1 MAKFNLNQ
9 LLNSASTNGAAD
21 SEESRRP
28 PLKVIPIKLDKL
40 TPSKNN
46 FYSVE
51 NVDELKASIEIFGVL
66 QNLTV
71 KPLDNGMYEIIS
83 GHRRYKACT
92 ELVAEGKTEFEY
104 VPCGIQAERDEI
116 KENIILIMT
125 NSTTREL
132 SDWEKMKQAEEL
144 RKNFEILKKRE
155 NLLGRVRD
163 LVADAL
169 NTSAAQIGRLN
180 AIENNL
186 TPEFKEEFKDGKIG
200 MSAAYEL
207 SGMSRE
213 QQAAAFDE
221 YKEKGGISV
230 NEVREQKQQPEQT
243 KDGKNGMSAAYELS
257 GMSKEQ
263 QAAAANAARISQLED
278 IYESPEPEQ
287 EPPITEEFPKTPD
300 DFTEGENEETQDY
313 DSDFADLTEPEKAT
327 AAIDFLES
335 KRFVLFSP
343 GEDTR
348 IFDFIIE
355 TLGFYID
362 EVEGVNSI

>member
-1 MAKFNLNQ
+1 MGKFNLNQ

-28 PLKVIPIKLDKL
+28 PLKVIPIKLDNL

-155 NLLGRVRD
+155 NLPGRVRD

-200 MSAAYEL
+200 
-207 SGMSRE
+207 
-213 QQAAAFDE
+213 
-221 YKEKGGISV
+221 
-230 NEVREQKQQPEQT
+230 T
-243 KDGKNGMSAAYELS
+243 SAAYELS

-263 QAAAANAARISQLED
+263 QAAAFDEYKEKGGLSVNEVREQKQQAEQSVDVVHLED
-278 IYESPEPEQ
+278 IDKPDEQ
-287 EPPITEEFPKTPD
+287 AEEHEPPIAEEFPETPD
-300 DFTEGENEETQDY
+300 DFTEGGGESQDF
-313 DSDFADLTEPEKAT
+313 DSDFADLTEQEKAI

-335 KRFVLFSP
+335 KRFALFSP

-355 TLGFYID
+355 TLGFYTD
-362 EVEGVNSI
+362 KEEGTDLI

>member
-1 MAKFNLNQ
+1 MGKFNLNQ

-28 PLKVIPIKLDKL
+28 PLKVIPIKLDNL

-46 FYSVE
+46 FYSVD
-51 NVDELKASIEIFGVL
+51 NVDELKTSIEIFGVL

-83 GHRRYKACT
+83 GHRRYKACK

-104 VPCGIQAERDEI
+104 IPCGIQSERDEI
-116 KENIILIMT
+116 KENIILIMA

-132 SDWEKMKQAEEL
+132 SDYEKMKQAEEL

-155 NLLGRVRD
+155 NLPGRVRD

-169 NTSAAQIGRLN
+169 NTSATQIGRLN

-186 TPEFKEEFKDGKIG
+186 SPEFKEEFKDGKIG
-200 MSAAYEL
+200 
-207 SGMSRE
+207 
-213 QQAAAFDE
+213 
-221 YKEKGGISV
+221 V
-230 NEVREQKQQPEQT
+230 
-243 KDGKNGMSAAYELS
+243 SAAYELS
-257 GMSKEQ
+257 GMSKEK
-263 QAAAANAARISQLED
+263 QAAAFEKYKEKGGVSTNEVRERKQQTDQSVNAVQIED
-278 IYESPEPEQ
+278 IDKSPEQSEYT
-287 EPPITEEFPKTPD
+287 PPVSEEFPETPD
-300 DFTEGENEETQDY
+300 DFTEGGSEELQDY
-313 DSDFADLTEPEKAT
+313 DSDFADLTEQEKAI

-335 KRFVLFSP
+335 KRFELFAP

-355 TLGFYID
+355 TLGFYTD
-362 EVEGVNSI
+362 NEEGADLI

>member
-1 MAKFNLNQ
+1 MTKFNLNQ
-9 LLNSASTNGAAD
+9 LLNSASTNGTAD

-116 KENIILIMT
+116 KETIILIMT

-155 NLLGRVRD
+155 NLPGRVRD

-186 TPEFKEEFKDGKIG
+186 TPEFKEEFKEGKIG
-200 MSAAYEL
+200 TSTAYEL

-230 NEVREQKQQPEQT
+230 NEVREQKQQSEQT
-243 KDGKNGMSAAYELS
+243 AG
-257 GMSKEQ
+257 
-263 QAAAANAARISQLED
+263 AANNEP
-278 IYESPEPEQ
+278 PEPEK
-287 EPPITEEFPKTPD
+287 EPPITEEFPETPD

-313 DSDFADLTEPEKAT
+313 DSDFADLTEQEKAI

-335 KRFVLFSP
+335 KRFALFSP

-355 TLGFYID
+355 TLGFYTD
-362 EVEGVNSI
+362 EGADLI

>member
-9 LLNSASTNGAAD
+9 LLNSASTNGTAD

-155 NLLGRVRD
+155 NLPGRVRD

-200 MSAAYEL
+200 TSAAYEL

-221 YKEKGGISV
+221 YKEKGGLSV
-230 NEVREQKQQPEQT
+230 NEVREQKQQAEQSV
-243 KDGKNGMSAAYELS
+243 DVV
-257 GMSKEQ
+257 
-263 QAAAANAARISQLED
+263 RLED
-278 IYESPEPEQ
+278 IDTPDEQ
-287 EPPITEEFPKTPD
+287 SEEQTPPLSEEFPETPD
-300 DFTEGENEETQDY
+300 DFTEGGAESQDY
-313 DSDFADLTEPEKAT
+313 DSDFADLTEQEKAI

-335 KRFVLFSP
+335 KRFALFSP

-355 TLGFYID
+355 TLGFYTD
-362 EVEGVNSI
+362 EGAGLI

>member
-1 MAKFNLNQ
+1 MGKFNLNQ

-21 SEESRRP
+21 SEESHRP
-28 PLKVIPIKLDKL
+28 PLKVIPIKLDDL
-40 TPSKNN
+40 TPSEKN

-51 NVDELKASIEIFGVL
+51 NVEELKASIEMFGVL

-71 KPLDNGMYEIIS
+71 KPLDNGKYEIIS
-83 GHRRYKACT
+83 GHRRYKACM
-92 ELVAEGKTEFEY
+92 ELVAEGKNEFEY

-132 SDWEKMKQAEEL
+132 SDYEKMKQAEEL
-144 RKNFEILKKRE
+144 RKNFEVLKKRE
-155 NLLGRVRD
+155 NLSGRVRD

-180 AIENNL
+180 AIEKNL
-186 TPEFKEEFKDGKIG
+186 TPEFKEEFKEGKIG
-200 MSAAYEL
+200 TSAAYEL
-207 SGMSRE
+207 SGMSEE
-213 QQAAAFDE
+213 QQAAAFNE

-230 NEVREQKQQPEQT
+230 NEVREQKQQTE
-243 KDGKNGMSAAYELS
+243 
-257 GMSKEQ
+257 
-263 QAAAANAARISQLED
+263 QAADTARIVQLENTD
-278 IYESPEPEQ
+278 ESPEPEQ
-287 EPPITEEFPKTPD
+287 EPPIMEDFPETPD

-313 DSDFADLTEPEKAT
+313 DSDFADLTDPEKAEI
-327 AAIDFLES
+327 AINFLES
-335 KRFVLFSP
+335 KRFDLFSP

-362 EVEGVNSI
+362 EEEGVNSI

>member
-1 MAKFNLNQ
+1 MGKFNLNQ
-9 LLNSASTNGAAD
+9 LLNGASTNGAAD

-28 PLKVIPIKLDKL
+28 PLKIIPIKLDNL
-40 TPSKNN
+40 VPSKNN
-46 FYSVE
+46 FYTVD
-51 NVDELKASIEIFGVL
+51 NVDELKTSIEIFGVL

-71 KPLDNGMYEIIS
+71 KQLDNGMYEIIS
-83 GHRRYKACT
+83 GHRRYKACM

-116 KENIILIMT
+116 KENIILIMA

-132 SDWEKMKQAEEL
+132 TDWEKMKQAEEL

-155 NLLGRVRD
+155 NLPGRVRD

-169 NTSAAQIGRLN
+169 NTSATQIARFN

-186 TPEFKEEFKDGKIG
+186 TPAFKEEFKDGKIG
-200 MSAAYEL
+200 ASAAYEL
-207 SGMSRE
+207 SGMSE
-213 QQAAAFDE
+213 EKQAAAFEE
-221 YKEKGGISV
+221 YKEKGGVSV
-230 NEVREQKQQPEQT
+230 NEVREQKRQEEET
-243 KDGKNGMSAAYELS
+243 VKVVK
-257 GMSKEQ
+257 
-263 QAAAANAARISQLED
+263 LED
-278 IYESPEPEQ
+278 IDKPERSEDT
-287 EPPITEEFPKTPD
+287 PPVLAEFPETPD
-300 DFTEGENEETQDY
+300 DFTEGGSEETQNY
-313 DSDFADLTEPEKAT
+313 DSDFADLTEQEKAE

-335 KRFVLFSP
+335 KRFVLFAP

-362 EVEGVNSI
+362 KEEGGF

>member
-1 MAKFNLNQ
+1 MAKFNLSQ
-9 LLNSASTNGAAD
+9 LLNNASTNGAAD

-28 PLKVIPIKLDKL
+28 PLKVIPIKLDDL

-51 NVDELKASIEIFGVL
+51 NVDELKASIEMFGVL

-71 KPLDNGMYEIIS
+71 KPLDNGKYEIIS
-83 GHRRYKACT
+83 GHRRYRACT
-92 ELVAEGKTEFEY
+92 ELAAEGKTEFEY

-155 NLLGRVRD
+155 NLPGRVRD

-200 MSAAYEL
+200 TSAAYEL
-207 SGMSRE
+207 SGMSKE

-230 NEVREQKQQPEQT
+230 NEVREQKQQSEQMA
-243 KDGKNGMSAAYELS
+243 G
-257 GMSKEQ
+257 
-263 QAAAANAARISQLED
+263 AANNEP
-278 IYESPEPEQ
+278 PEPEQ
-287 EPPITEEFPKTPD
+287 EPPITEEFPETPD
-300 DFTEGENEETQDY
+300 DFTEGGNEETQDY
-313 DSDFADLTEPEKAT
+313 DSDFADLTEQEKAI

-335 KRFVLFSP
+335 KRFALFSP

-355 TLGFYID
+355 TLGFYTD
-362 EVEGVNSI
+362 EGADLI

>member
-1 MAKFNLNQ
+1 MGKFNLNQ
-9 LLNSASTNGAAD
+9 LLNNASANSAAD
-21 SEESRRP
+21 SDESRRP
-28 PLKVIPIKLDKL
+28 PLKVIPIKLDDL

-51 NVDELKASIEIFGVL
+51 NVDELKASIEMFGVL

-71 KPLDNGMYEIIS
+71 KPLDNGKYEIIS
-83 GHRRYKACT
+83 GHRRYRACT
-92 ELVAEGKTEFEY
+92 ELAAEGKTEFEY

-155 NLLGRVRD
+155 NLPGRVRD

-200 MSAAYEL
+200 TSAAYEL
-207 SGMSRE
+207 SGMSKE

-230 NEVREQKQQPEQT
+230 NEVREQKQQSEQMA
-243 KDGKNGMSAAYELS
+243 G
-257 GMSKEQ
+257 
-263 QAAAANAARISQLED
+263 AANNEP
-278 IYESPEPEQ
+278 PEPEQ
-287 EPPITEEFPKTPD
+287 EPPITEEFPETPD
-300 DFTEGENEETQDY
+300 DFTEGGNEETQDY
-313 DSDFADLTEPEKAT
+313 DSDFADLTEQEKAI

-335 KRFVLFSP
+335 KRFALFSP

-355 TLGFYID
+355 TLGFYTD
-362 EVEGVNSI
+362 EGADLI

>member
-1 MAKFNLNQ
+1 MGKFNLNQ

-46 FYSVE
+46 FYTVD
-51 NVDELKASIEIFGVL
+51 NVDELKTSIEIFGVL

-71 KPLDNGMYEIIS
+71 KPIDNGMYEIIS
-83 GHRRYKACT
+83 GHRRYKACK

-104 VPCGIQAERDEI
+104 VPCGIQSERDEI
-116 KENIILIMT
+116 KENIILIMA

-132 SDWEKMKQAEEL
+132 SDYEKMKQAEEL

-155 NLLGRVRD
+155 NLPGRVRD

-169 NTSAAQIGRLN
+169 NTSPTQIGRLN

-186 TPEFKEEFKDGKIG
+186 SPEFKEEFKDGKIG
-200 MSAAYEL
+200 VSAAYEL
-207 SGMSRE
+207 SGMSE
-213 QQAAAFDE
+213 EKQAAAFEE
-221 YKEKGGISV
+221 YKEKGGVST
-230 NEVREQKQQPEQT
+230 NEVREQKRQEEPAPPPEPVEPAET
-243 KDGKNGMSAAYELS
+243 
-257 GMSKEQ
+257 
-263 QAAAANAARISQLED
+263 
-278 IYESPEPEQ
+278 PEPEY
-287 EPPITEEFPKTPD
+287 FPETPD
-300 DFTEGENEETQDY
+300 DFTEGGSEELQDY
-313 DSDFADLTEPEKAT
+313 DSDFADLTEQEKAI

-335 KRFVLFSP
+335 KRFVLFAP

-355 TLGFYID
+355 TLGFYTD
-362 EVEGVNSI
+362 KEEGADLI

>member
-1 MAKFNLNQ
+1 MGKFNLNQ
-9 LLNSASTNGAAD
+9 LLNGASKNGTAD

-46 FYSVE
+46 FYTVD
-51 NVDELKASIEIFGVL
+51 NVDELKTSIEIFGVL

-104 VPCGIQAERDEI
+104 VPCGIQSERDEI
-116 KENIILIMT
+116 KENIILIMA

-132 SDWEKMKQAEEL
+132 SDYEKMKQAEEL

-155 NLLGRVRD
+155 NLPGRVRD

-169 NTSAAQIGRLN
+169 NTSATQIGRLN
-180 AIENNL
+180 AIDNNL
-186 TPEFKEEFKDGKIG
+186 SPEFKEEFKDGKIG
-200 MSAAYEL
+200 
-207 SGMSRE
+207 
-213 QQAAAFDE
+213 
-221 YKEKGGISV
+221 V
-230 NEVREQKQQPEQT
+230 
-243 KDGKNGMSAAYELS
+243 SAAYELS
-257 GMSKEQ
+257 GMSKEK
-263 QAAAANAARISQLED
+263 QAAAFEEYKEKGGVSTNEVKEQKRQEEPAPPPEPVEPIET
-278 IYESPEPEQ
+278 PEPEY
-287 EPPITEEFPKTPD
+287 FPETPD
-300 DFTEGENEETQDY
+300 DFNEGDESQSY
-313 DSDFADLTEPEKAT
+313 DSDFADLTEQEKAI

-335 KRFVLFSP
+335 KRFVLFAP

-355 TLGFYID
+355 TLGFYTD
-362 EVEGVNSI
+362 KEEGADLI